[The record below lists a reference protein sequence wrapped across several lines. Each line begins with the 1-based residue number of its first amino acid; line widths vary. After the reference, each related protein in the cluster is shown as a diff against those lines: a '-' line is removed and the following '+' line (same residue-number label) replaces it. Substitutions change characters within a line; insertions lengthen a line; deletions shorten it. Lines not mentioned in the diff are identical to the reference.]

1 MKKTMIFLLALGLI
15 VPLFANAQEA
25 SFEDVHSLHI
35 NKDAIEYLKNTDVVE
50 GYEDETYKP
59 ENRINR
65 AEFVKIIVA
74 SQIQNP
80 TGSYC
85 FKDVK
90 NEWFAKY
97 ICTAKRV
104 GWISGYPDGT
114 FKPADMI
121 NFAEASKIISNA
133 MKVEEDKEGTRNEWF
148 AGFVKGLENRKAIPS
163 TVHFFDKDV
172 SRGEMAEVIW
182 RLKTNKTDKIS
193 QTYDEIT
200 QEFPAIKS
208 CSALQEKFN
217 EYQSDQY
224 RNYRSG
230 TTFFGMEEPMML
242 DMAEGAE
249 AMAPMAAKSTMSLG
263 EGAGS
268 LAATD
273 FSQTNIQVRGVDE
286 ADIIKND
293 GKYIYMIKD
302 NTVRIIEAFPPNEM
316 KEVSKLDYTEDG
328 FRPREMFLDANRLVV
343 IGQEW
348 SSYPTPIPLIEPT
361 IDIEPEIGIMPR
373 YPYYRGSKTKV
384 IILDISSKSQPK
396 VERKVK
402 FDGDYHTSRRIND
415 DVYLVLNNRPHFWA
429 LSDMTKGEEL
439 LPKFQDGDGDEKP
452 MVGCTDIRYFP
463 GHAKPNYLIAVSIP
477 LDQPK
482 GEIKRKVF
490 LGSSDNVYASRT
502 HMYVAS
508 SEVNYDHFTDW
519 DWSRDRT
526 HTLVFKFALEDG
538 DINYKSRGRVP
549 GRILNQFSMDAH
561 IDHFR
566 IATTIDQWSRDQSSN
581 NVYVLDK
588 DMKTVGSIEGI
599 APGERIFS
607 TRFLGDRLY
616 MVTFRQV
623 DPLFVIDLSVPEAP
637 KILGSLKIPGFSDYL
652 HPFDKDHIIGFGKDT
667 ITDEKDRAL
676 MQGFKMALF
685 DVSDVEN
692 PIQKFSEVIGDRGT
706 NSELLRNHKAL
717 LFDKEKN
724 LLAFPI
730 NIVEKVNPEELECS
744 KNRYSTCPSLCQ
756 RRCIPSECSED
767 AEGKAVCTDD
777 CDGLGSCID
786 PSYER
791 YNTTFVGAVAYTLD
805 ENTGFDLR
813 GRITHYDDEDL
824 LKMGDY
830 FPYNHEKNI
839 QRIIYIGDYFYSIS
853 PAKVKA
859 SDIDDTDEVNSIK
872 ID

>member
-15 VPLFANAQEA
+15 LPLFTNAQEA
-25 SFEDVHSLHI
+25 SFEDIHSLHI
-35 NKDAIEYLKNTDVVE
+35 NKDAVEYLKSTDVVE

-90 NEWFAKY
+90 NEWFAAY
-97 ICTAKRV
+97 ICTAKRLE
-104 GWISGYPDGT
+104 WISGHPDGT
-114 FKPADMI
+114 FKPADFI
-121 NFAEASKIISNA
+121 NFAEASKIITKA
-133 MKVEEDKEGTRNEWF
+133 MEVEEDRVGTRNEWF

-182 RLKTNKTDKIS
+182 RLKTNKTDKVS

-208 CSALQEKFN
+208 CNALKEKFN
-217 EYQSDQY
+217 EYQSYQY
-224 RNYRSG
+224 GSG
-230 TTFFGMEEPMML
+230 LVRTTFFEDDVVEM
-242 DMAEGAE
+242 MAEDVEG
-249 AMAPMAAKSTMSLG
+249 MAPMEATLSVG

-293 GKYIYMIKD
+293 GKYIYMIKGS
-302 NTVRIIEAFPPNEM
+302 TVRIVEAFPPNEM
-316 KEVSKLDYTEDG
+316 KEVSKLDYAEDG
-328 FRPREMFLDANRLVV
+328 FWPQEMFLDANRLVV
-343 IGQEW
+343 IGKEW
-348 SSYPTPIPLIEPT
+348 SSYPEPIPLIEPEEELS
-361 IDIEPEIGIMPR
+361 IAPL

-384 IILDISSKSQPK
+384 IVLDISSKSSPK
-396 VERKVK
+396 VERKLK

-429 LSDMTKGEEL
+429 LSDIESGEAL
-439 LPKFQDGDGDEKP
+439 LPKFQEGDGEEKA
-452 MVGCTDIRYFP
+452 MVGCADIRYFP

-477 LDQPK
+477 LNQPK
-482 GEIKRKVF
+482 GEIERKVF
-490 LGSSDNVYASRT
+490 LGSSENVYASRT

-508 SEVNYDHFTDW
+508 SEVSYDHFTDW
-519 DWSRDRT
+519 DWNRDRT
-526 HTLVFKFALEDG
+526 HTLLFKFALEDG

-561 IDHFR
+561 VNHFR
-566 IATTIDQWSRDQSSN
+566 IATTIDGWNRDRSSN

-588 DMKTVGSIEGI
+588 EMKTVGSIEDI

-623 DPLFVIDLSVPEAP
+623 DPLFVFDLSIPEAP

-652 HPFDKDHIIGFGKDT
+652 HPFDENHIIGFGKDT
-667 ITDEKDRAL
+667 ITDEKDRTL
-676 MQGFKMALF
+676 IQGFKMALF
-685 DVSDVEN
+685 DVSDVKN

-767 AEGKAVCTDD
+767 SEGNAICTDD

-786 PSYER
+786 PSYDR
-791 YNTTFVGAVAYTLD
+791 YNTTFVGAVAYTLN

-859 SDIDDTDEVNSIK
+859 SDIDDADEVNSIS